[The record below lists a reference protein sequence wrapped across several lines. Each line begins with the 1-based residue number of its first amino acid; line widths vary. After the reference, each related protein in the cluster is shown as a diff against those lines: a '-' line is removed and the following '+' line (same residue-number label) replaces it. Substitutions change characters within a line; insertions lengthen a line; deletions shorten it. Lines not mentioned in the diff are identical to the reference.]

1 MLVLEAVVARALLPP
16 SMRQQASWNL
26 QGSGSTTHFLAAAAA
41 AAAAVQQQNPNLNP
55 L

>member
-1 MLVLEAVVARALLPP
+1 MLALEAVVARALLPP

-41 AAAAVQQQNPNLNP
+41 AVQQQNPNLNP